1 MKLYIKRI
9 FAFILAISVF
19 LSCTVS
25 VYAFPAR
32 LKDGTW
38 IDKPWSEAGEEIWLT
53 IQYGLTQIG
62 VFFQNGADFKQWL
75 KNTEA
80 YQDLWDENGRLA
92 KHVTIDTKT
101 ETIKYDKEIMS
112 VLKSAADDYAKEN
125 EPYFIVRIPSYKEVN
140 VERFATKGQYLTIC
154 NLAKKYGLIGV
165 NGLYMSDLSEILNGN
180 YSYVFNQ
187 GILTEDFLLKD
198 YVVSVYDESW
208 DRYKGGQRYK
218 FDFPAGTSVGYEA
231 IEDGTITG
239 TNIDYDYHFDFQPDY
254 VSKHNGVV
262 LDFGTPY
269 YQYEYTRACLISRD
283 GIRTRVFKSM
293 NDFKNYSVGN
303 RKVYYTKDYYDY
315 EPDDLSASVDDL
327 EKSVDELQ
335 KIIDELL
342 KKIDDLTSESDIEDL
357 LKQILDALKNQQG
370 TGGGGS
376 GGGGDVT
383 VNVDLTE
390 TNGWLSKI
398 YEKVTQIFDKIS
410 KTAEGVSD
418 SVHAKIQETLDEM
431 LKALKSI
438 RRWTIADTAVNAAD
452 AVADWL
458 DFLKSLFDD
467 VENGA
472 GNAVAA
478 ISTSMDGATGL
489 LKTKFPFCI
498 PWDVAFLVTFLAH
511 EPETPVFKLP
521 IHVES
526 AGIDECIE
534 VDMSDFSGISTI
546 SRTLLML
553 IYCYGLLNLTMK
565 IIPMAKE
572 GT

>member
-112 VLKSAADDYAKEN
+112 VLKSAADDYAKDN

-140 VERFATKGQYLTIC
+140 AERFATKGQYLTIC

-180 YSYVFNQ
+180 YSYVNEV
-187 GILTEDFLLKD
+187 GILTEESLLTN
-198 YVVSVYDESW
+198 YVVAVYDESW
-208 DRYKGGQRYK
+208 DKYKGGQRYK

-572 GT
+572 AT